1 MVASKKIY
9 EIPNI
14 LYKNKLE
21 GHQEPVEDVKIY
33 KKTIISGSR
42 DCTIRIWD
50 LISGECKKVLKGHN
64 NTVSSVDVDDEI
76 IASGSFDN
84 TIRIWD
90 KINGNCLKILEG
102 HKGNILDLKL
112 NGDKLVSCS
121 EDQTIKIWDWKQG
134 ICMETIECHERKI
147 SKVAVNK
154 DKLISASWDH
164 NVKVW
169 EMNTC
174 KCCHTYE
181 GHGDAIDCLDSRE
194 NLIVSGDQANTI
206 FIWDLEKEKK
216 IRELHGHERTVLDL
230 FLEGNILYSCSKD
243 KSIRLWD
250 ISTGNCI
257 KKLEGHSD
265 AVLSIWKEDNYL
277 VSASADTTIRVWD
290 DNSIHSMKTLKGHK
304 DEVLGISI
312 ANNKL
317 ISTGKESLLKI
328 WDLESLE
335 FIREIDLGYSGWIW
349 GLASEDNIAITSS
362 DKGDYYII
370 DLNTG
375 EHIRKLEKH
384 EGSTYRAALKNGI
397 AVTTSWD
404 NTAIIW
410 DVKTGD
416 IINTLKGHTYAV
428 YSAVIA
434 SNDKILTA
442 GSDAT
447 IRLWDK
453 SGKCLKVLKG
463 HRDEIFHIDYEN
475 GIVVSASADKTI
487 RAFDIESGKTK
498 RIFTGHRDQV
508 LTVQIK
514 NGIIFSGSLDNTIK
528 VWDLKKGI
536 CLKTLEGHSKGVK
549 DLEIFKNKLISAS
562 YDNNIFIWD
571 IGEFISIKEQEE
583 PYKLTIEQDAL
594 VSQIQAGC
602 TNGLLSED
610 LCNPDLVR
618 LIYNLNPL
626 DTESF
631 INKKEEILLYLKQKL
646 ECWRLLGHSGHAPWL
661 SKIFRLFN
669 SGKFGQRNDEN
680 LKIALNEFITGVSE
694 TENLYWLGVLRSIG
708 ESLPNL
714 ISEEWHFDLEFS
726 GQGPSPLEGF
736 EWKKLGSN
744 INTLQ
749 IEDRTETALVFKIIL
764 KGVNEWFI
772 PLIKSVVVQMKS
784 DRGDIADVQF
794 NNFIPDEDGN
804 WSDIAM
810 FKIDS
815 GYRLEPIAIV
825 DITDISVEFE
835 SNLTPDFKGSEIL
848 EQISFLMQ
856 EQVKFRKEINMLKEE
871 VIDIIKPNLIQ
882 RQNNIQKERELQKT
896 QIDGIESLDKGYSLQ
911 DLENSP
917 EAMNVFTNF
926 KRSFL
931 KPRFGPMKIHV
942 GGGGLSFM
950 DKFLEFLEPKI
961 IFFSTGGTIA
971 SFILLIFTYAKI
983 FNIDLLGKSFTILD
997 DEIPLAEIVIYGLIY
1012 GFLALFLI
1020 FGILAWIKYQRK
1032 KKKQVL

>member
-1 MVASKKIY
+1 MVVSKKIY
-9 EIPNI
+9 EIHNI

-21 GHQEPVEDVKIY
+21 GHLEPVEDVKIY

-50 LISGECKKVLKGHN
+50 LISGECKKILKGHT

-90 KINGNCLKILEG
+90 KISGNCFKILEG
-102 HKGNILDLKL
+102 HKGNVLDIKL
-112 NGDKLVSCS
+112 YGDTLVSCS
-121 EDQTIKIWDWKQG
+121 EDQTIKVWNWKQG
-134 ICMETIECHERKI
+134 ICIETIECHDRKI
-147 SKVAVNK
+147 SKVAINK
-154 DKLISASWDH
+154 DKIISASWDH
-164 NVKVW
+164 SVKVW

-174 KCCHTYE
+174 SCCHTYE
-181 GHGDAIDCLDSRE
+181 GHGDAIDCLDSQGD
-194 NLIVSGDQANTI
+194 LIVSGDQANTI
-206 FIWDLEKEKK
+206 FVWDFKRKKK
-216 IRELHGHERTVLDL
+216 IREFHGHKRTVLDL

-250 ISTGNCI
+250 INTGNCI

-265 AVLSIWKEDNYL
+265 AVLSIWKEDNFL
-277 VSASADTTIRVWD
+277 ISASADTTIRIWD
-290 DNSIHSMKTLKGHK
+290 DNSIHDIKTLKGHQ
-304 DEVLGISI
+304 DEVLGVSI

-335 FIREIDLGYSGWIW
+335 FIKEIDLGYSGWIW

-362 DKGDYYII
+362 DKGDYYVI

-375 EHIRKLEKH
+375 ETLRKLEKH
-384 EGSTYRAALKNGI
+384 EGSTYRVALKNGT

-410 DVKTGD
+410 DINTGD
-416 IINTLKGHTYAV
+416 IIKILKGHTYAV

-434 SNDKILTA
+434 SKERILTA

-447 IRLWDK
+447 IRVWEK

-463 HRDEIFHIDYEN
+463 HNDEIFHIDYED

-487 RAFDIESGKTK
+487 RAFNIKSGKTK
-498 RIFTGHRDQV
+498 RIFTGHKDQV

-514 NGIIFSGSLDNTIK
+514 NGIVFSGSLDKTIK
-528 VWDLKKGI
+528 IWDLEKGT
-536 CLKTLEGHSKGVK
+536 CLKTLEGHSEGVK
-549 DLEIFKNKLISAS
+549 DLEIYKDKLISAS
-562 YDNNIFIWD
+562 YDNDILIWD
-571 IGEFISIKEQEE
+571 IAEFINRGEIDKAG
-583 PYKLTIEQDAL
+583 KLTIEQDTL
-594 VSQIQAGC
+594 VSQIQTGC
-602 TNGLLSED
+602 TYDLLPD
-610 LCNPDLVR
+610 DMCNPDIIR
-618 LIYNLNPL
+618 IIYGLEPL
-626 DTESF
+626 DTEYS
-631 INKKEEILLYLKQKL
+631 IKRKDVILVYLKQKL
-646 ECWRLLGHSGHAPWL
+646 ESWRLLGHSGHAPWL
-661 SKIFRLFN
+661 SKIFQLFN
-669 SGKFGQRNDEN
+669 DGEFGQDNEEN
-680 LKIALNEFITGVSE
+680 LKIALNEFLIGISE
-694 TENLYWLGVLRSIG
+694 SESLYWLGVLRSIG
-708 ESLPNL
+708 ENLSNL
-714 ISEEWHFDLEFS
+714 ISEEWYFDLEFS

-736 EWKKLGSN
+736 EWKELGPN

-749 IEDRTETALVFKIIL
+749 IEDRTETALVFKLIL
-764 KGVNEWFI
+764 KGVNKLFI
-772 PLIKSVVVQMKS
+772 PLIKSIVVQMKS

-794 NNFIPDEDGN
+794 NNFIPDEEGN

-810 FKIDS
+810 FKIDG

-825 DITDISVEFE
+825 DITDIRIEFE
-835 SNLTPDFKGSEIL
+835 SNLMPDFKGSEIL
-848 EQISFLMQ
+848 EQISVLKK
-856 EQVKFRKEINMLKEE
+856 EQLKFRKEIKMLKEE
-871 VIDIIKPNLIQ
+871 VIDVINPNFSQ
-882 RQNNIQKERELQKT
+882 KQSRIQKDRERDEN
-896 QIDGIESLDKGYSLQ
+896 QIFGAESLEKGYSLH

-917 EAMNVFTNF
+917 EAMNIFINF
-926 KRSFL
+926 KRKFL
-931 KPRFGPMKIHV
+931 KPRFGPLKIHV

-971 SFILLIFTYAKI
+971 SFVLLILTYAKI
-983 FNIDLLGKSFTILD
+983 FNIDLLGTSFTILD
-997 DEIPLAEIVIYGLIY
+997 DVVPLAEILIYGLIY

-1020 FGILAWIKYQRK
+1020 FGIFAWIKYQRQ